1 MIAALEL
8 SGLLGDGVYLV
19 LTVAF
24 FGMALSLVRAC
35 AAIVGPDTG
44 QGRSTNAATSSP
56 ASAPE
61 TGATQGRQVV
71 S

>member
-1 MIAALEL
+1 MIAALEQ

-24 FGMALSLVRAC
+24 FGTALLLVRGC
-35 AAIVGPDTG
+35 AAIVGPDQG
-44 QGRSTNAATSSP
+44 QGRPTAAATSSP